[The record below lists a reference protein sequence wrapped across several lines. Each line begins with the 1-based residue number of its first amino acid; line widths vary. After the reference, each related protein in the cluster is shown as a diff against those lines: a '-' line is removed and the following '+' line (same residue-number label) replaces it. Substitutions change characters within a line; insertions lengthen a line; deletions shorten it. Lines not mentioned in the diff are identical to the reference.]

1 MVSYDGNRNRIT
13 VDMIYYIRSYF
24 ILLFYLLIL
33 VYAATP
39 VFAHELKSSALKVA
53 YIYNIAKFTRWP
65 ETTWSDPS
73 DPFQLC
79 FYGDDEVSDNLVQLE
94 NKPVNGHNIKLVEA
108 QYKEDYSG
116 CNIFYIE
123 TTDRR
128 RYRYLMSLID
138 QHSVLVITDNSP
150 FFATGGLINLVE
162 TGQRLHFQVSKK
174 QLADSQL
181 KLSSKLLKLAILV
194 DDMR

>member
-1 MVSYDGNRNRIT
+1 MISYT
-13 VDMIYYIRSYF
+13 RSCF
-24 ILLFYLLIL
+24 ILLFYLLL
-33 VYAATP
+33 GVSTATP

-65 ETTWSDPS
+65 ETTWSNPS

-79 FYGDDEVSDNLVQLE
+79 FYGNDEVSDNLVQLE
-94 NKPVNGHNIKLVEA
+94 NKPVNGHGIALVEA
-108 QYKEDYSG
+108 QYKDDYSG

-194 DDMR
+194 DDIR